1 MRFRIFIK
9 SHEART
15 GQAFFQKK
23 ANFWR
28 PSAAFLYCRGATPIA
43 NERSDVCFLTRSMF
57 VKRFEHKGPRLE
69 ARPWSMAA
77 FYYFKAAVSDL
88 IFHRAAKSGA
98 RRPACA
104 KFAGAAT

>member
-15 GQAFFQKK
+15 GQAFFWKK

-69 ARPWSMAA
+69 ARPWLMAA
-77 FYYFKAAVSDL
+77 FYSK
-88 IFHRAAKSGA
+88 
-98 RRPACA
+98 
-104 KFAGAAT
+104 